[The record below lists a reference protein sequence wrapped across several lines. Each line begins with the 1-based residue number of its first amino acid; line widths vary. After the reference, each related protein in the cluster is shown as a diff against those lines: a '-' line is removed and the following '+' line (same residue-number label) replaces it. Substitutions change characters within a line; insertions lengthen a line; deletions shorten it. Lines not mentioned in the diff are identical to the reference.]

1 MALQRL
7 TLSDVWLLV
16 REVVSPSLAPSV
28 ANITFPLW
36 CRSRKVL
43 LAIAQISSAFK
54 APANARQT
62 FITGRIQFTKYNM
75 QSQGIP
81 PLLNADEQER
91 QERRMVQAAKSSDAV
106 MRRAMA
112 CDTDVGWSDSDAA

>member
-1 MALQRL
+1 MALQRW

-28 ANITFPLW
+28 ANITSPLW

-43 LAIAQISSAFK
+43 LAIAQVSSASK

-62 FITGRIQFTKYNM
+62 FITGWIQFTKYNFHI
-75 QSQGIP
+75 QRVP
-81 PLLNADEQER
+81 PFGNADEQER
-91 QERRMVQAAKSSDAV
+91 HERRMVQAAKASDEV
-106 MRRAMA
+106 MKRAMA
-112 CDTDVGWSDSDAA
+112 CDPDVGWSDSDTL

>member
-1 MALQRL
+1 MVLQRL

-16 REVVSPSLAPSV
+16 REVVGPSLAPSV
-28 ANITFPLW
+28 ADITFPLW

-43 LAIAQISSAFK
+43 LAIAQVSSAFK

-75 QSQGIP
+75 HSQYIS
-81 PLLNADEQER
+81 PLLNADEQEKH
-91 QERRMVQAAKSSDAV
+91 ERRMAQAAKESDDV
-106 MRRAMA
+106 MKRAMA
-112 CDTDVGWSDSDAA
+112 GDTDVGWSDSDTL